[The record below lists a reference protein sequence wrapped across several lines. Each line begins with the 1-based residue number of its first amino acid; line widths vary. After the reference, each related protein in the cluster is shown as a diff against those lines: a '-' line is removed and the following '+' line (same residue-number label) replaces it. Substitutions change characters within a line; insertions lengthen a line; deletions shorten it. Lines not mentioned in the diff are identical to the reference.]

1 MDKRNYSNGLELP
14 LGLAMAMA
22 QNPQA
27 MERFASLTPRQKE
40 QLISNAH
47 NTHSKGEMQSLV
59 ESLNDSS
66 QSVTGGIYTN
76 NMLPRQNI

>member
-27 MERFASLTPRQKE
+27 MERFASLTPLQKK

-47 NTHSKGEMQSLV
+47 NAHSKGEMQSLV